1 VRSLILLVLAGLLPL
16 MSAASDVYRWK
27 DEQGRVHYGNKV
39 PEQYRQGATLMA
51 PEKKDEGE
59 GQRRRDAE
67 RDAARDRA
75 EYEAAKKAR
84 ASKPAEPAKPVA
96 RSAAATAP
104 PANDC
109 QARLK
114 RYQDSQACFAPF
126 FNANGSIRPEA
137 FAKCTEVKEPSDCH
151 AQALPAPPRSYGEAL
166 PR

>member
-1 VRSLILLVLAGLLPL
+1 
-16 MSAASDVYRWK
+16 MSAASDVYRWV
-27 DEQGRVHYGNKV
+27 DERGGVHYGNKV
-39 PEQYRQGATLMA
+39 PEQYRKGATLMA

-75 EYEAAKKAR
+75 EFEASMKAR
-84 ASKPAEPAKPVA
+84 ASKPAEPKA
-96 RSAAATAP
+96 RPTARATP
-104 PANDC
+104 PATDC

-137 FAKCTEVKEPSDCH
+137 FSKCTEVKEPSDCY
-151 AQALPAPPRSYGEAL
+151 ASPLPTPPRSYGEAQ